1 MTMKKAVAAVALF
14 LVVTAAG
21 PAAQQQQIPAF
32 NRYEVLS
39 VLEVYLE
46 SLRQQ
51 SAIPGMSAA
60 IVRGGTILWE
70 RGFGYANTTNRT
82 PATADTPYLVGD
94 LSSTLAS
101 VLLLRCVEE
110 RRLELDQPVRRYGL
124 SFQEPDVTLRQLL
137 SHTSTEGPGGTFAYS
152 PERFAQISTA
162 IEYCAPQ
169 PYRKSVAH
177 RVLNRLAMVDSVPG
191 TDLINP
197 DLELPEGL
205 FDPSDLERYRRVLGR
220 LAVPYRVDS
229 KGRADRTTLP
239 PAGIT
244 AAAGLVTTVRDLA
257 KFEGAIVPVPDSEL
271 QTGLLLQET
280 LDAAWTPATNRA
292 GLATP
297 MGLGWFVQQYRGQ
310 KIVWHFG
317 HVPNAYSSL
326 VIRVPAY
333 DLTFILLANSDR
345 LNAPFQLQQGDINKS
360 LFGTLFLRLFT

>member
-1 MTMKKAVAAVALF
+1 MTLKKAVAAVALF

-21 PAAQQQQIPAF
+21 PAAQQQVPAF

-60 IVRGGTILWE
+60 IVRGGVILWE
-70 RGFGYANTTNRT
+70 RGFGYANVAGRV

-94 LSSTLAS
+94 VSSTIAT

-124 SFQEPDVTLRQLL
+124 SYAEPEVTLRQVL
-137 SHTSTEGPGGTFAYS
+137 SHTSSEGPGGTFAYS
-152 PERFAQISTA
+152 PERFAQVSTA
-162 IEYCAPQ
+162 VEYCAPQ

-191 TDLINP
+191 TDLVNP

-205 FDPSDLERYRRVLGR
+205 FDPADLDRYRRVLQR
-220 LAVPYRVDS
+220 LALPYRVDS
-229 KGRADRTTLP
+229 KGRAERTTLP

-244 AAAGLVTTVRDLA
+244 AGAGLVTTVRDLA
-257 KFEGAIVPVPDSEL
+257 KFEGAIVPVPDSEI

-280 LDAAWTPATNRA
+280 LDVAWTPASNRA
-292 GLATP
+292 GLAAP

-310 KIVWHFG
+310 RVVWHFG

-345 LNAPFQLQQGDINKS
+345 LTGPYQLQQGDVTKS
-360 LFGTLFLRLFT
+360 PFAALLLRLFT